1 MLLCTCI
8 LKIYPGENS
17 GNLLTNQDNPIMFYE
32 HKIGIFPS
40 STEIQSRAPQ
50 IKNKLIATN

>member
-1 MLLCTCI
+1 MLLCI